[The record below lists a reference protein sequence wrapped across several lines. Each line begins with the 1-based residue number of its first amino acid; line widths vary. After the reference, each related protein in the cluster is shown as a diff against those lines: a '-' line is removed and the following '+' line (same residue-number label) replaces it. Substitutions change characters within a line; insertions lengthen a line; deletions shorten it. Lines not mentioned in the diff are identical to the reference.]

1 MARTRTPQRLA
12 DIVSVATEVFIAS
25 GGIHRAQMHDVAKA
39 AGIAKGTLYL
49 YVESKEA
56 LFDLAVRHADGP
68 QVPDQAD
75 LPIRTPAPG
84 TTLAHLRERL
94 RTKGHFERLEAVL
107 EDGTTP
113 SAQQLREVLEELYG
127 VLEANRVAIS
137 LVNASA
143 RDAPEL
149 AEFWFDAARKNVH
162 QRLARYIGQ
171 GIRSGVFTAQHD
183 VDVAARLVLET
194 TMWFAVQRH
203 RDPRPDPQSEQ
214 AVRRTII
221 DNLLRALLA

>member
-1 MARTRTPQRLA
+1 MARTRTPHRLA

-56 LFDLAVRHADGP
+56 LFDLAVRHADDP
-68 QVPDQAD
+68 PIPDRTD
-75 LPIRTPAPG
+75 LPIRTPPAG
-84 TTLAHLRERL
+84 ATLAHLSERL
-94 RTKGHFERLEAVL
+94 QTRGRFALLETVL
-107 EDGTTP
+107 EPPATP
-113 SAQQLREVLEELYG
+113 SAPQLREVLEEVYS

-149 AEFWFDAARKNVH
+149 AEFWFDAARKTVH
-162 QRLARYIGQ
+162 QRLASYIDL
-171 GIRSGVFTAQHD
+171 GIQSGVFTAQHD
-183 VDVAARLVLET
+183 VHVAARMVLET
-194 TMWFAVQRH
+194 SMWFAVQRH
-203 RDPRPDPQSEQ
+203 RDPRPDTQSEQ
-214 AVRRTII
+214 AVRQTII